1 MTKGCPTQL
10 RWLAVVLVVVI
21 WAISLAL
28 PALAVEGAGVLN
40 GWDVLKVGWQGIGV
54 KLLAWYANPLF
65 FIGVVA
71 FAGRFFGFA
80 GVVSGFG
87 LVLALTSFAAREIAA
102 ESGFPLPA
110 LTLKVGFFVWLAS
123 LCILLIISWR
133 CRALIVAE
141 KIQSNGMWG
150 D

>member
-10 RWLAVVLVVVI
+10 RWLAVALVVVI

-28 PALAVEGAGVLN
+28 PALAVEGAGVLT

-65 FIGVVA
+65 AVGVVA
-71 FAGRFFGFA
+71 FAGRLFGFA

-102 ESGFPLPA
+102 GSGFPLPA

-123 LCILLIISWR
+123 LCILLVISWR
-133 CRALIVAE
+133 CWALAAVE
-141 KIQSNGMWG
+141 KTQSNGMPG